1 MTVGQIMVMCGICLI
16 VAAVLLGVFGSI
28 LLHKKKK
35 SVLLEIEQEYR

>member
-1 MTVGQIMVMCGICLI
+1 MTVGQIMVMCGICLV
-16 VAAVLLGVFGSI
+16 VAAVLLGVIGSI